1 MFLILIVIDGTRLF
15 EITQPYKN
23 KNENCLNSATPIK
36 QKFPSESKSKAF
48 FFGALSF
55 HLKEHL
61 KCECNKL
68 FLNCCLL

>member
-1 MFLILIVIDGTRLF
+1 MRIALIQ
-15 EITQPYKN
+15 QP
-23 KNENCLNSATPIK
+23 PIK

-61 KCECNKL
+61 KCECNKIVFKLL
-68 FLNCCLL
+68 FTTIIT